1 MPPRLGVPGPSAAS
15 ENSTLSSVDN
25 IPREPTPGWPVPGR
39 GPRPGGPAL
48 VLRSAAQASVLDVL
62 RTSGMPMT
70 VADLSAALHQH
81 PNTVREHLD
90 SLVARGFA
98 VRDLAAPHGRGRP
111 AHRYRSA
118 FAEGMTSPFSY
129 VGLVSALAEH
139 LEVSAGD
146 TRPAALGAGRSW
158 GRRVGGAE
166 DDHAQASAVSPG
178 PIRSRPIRPR
188 TALLRMLDRL
198 GFDPE
203 PVGSR
208 RPDPPAPQPA
218 GPRELLDD
226 RDEIVLRA
234 CPVLDVAIR
243 HTTVVCAVHE
253 GMVQGILETLGG
265 PPEATLHPFADPA
278 GCVLRLSGQGASR

>member
-1 MPPRLGVPGPSAAS
+1 M
-15 ENSTLSSVDN
+15 
-25 IPREPTPGWPVPGR
+25 
-39 GPRPGGPAL
+39 
-48 VLRSAAQASVLDVL
+48 LDVL

-118 FAEGMTSPFSY
+118 FAEGTTSPFSY

-146 TRPAALGAGRSW
+146 TRRAALGAGRSW

-203 PVGSR
+203 PVASR
-208 RPDPPAPQPA
+208 RPGPPASPPA
-218 GPRELLDD
+218 GPREPLAG